1 MKFTIRYPDD
11 CHVHLRQGAMLAAV
25 APATDRQCNR
35 ALVMPNTDPPIL
47 NAADAEGYRQRILE
61 ARTAFMPIMTVKLV
75 PSHPAGGHPKGGT
88 TPEVIREAKG
98 LVRGGKLYPEGVTTN
113 SDDGVSDFSRMFPV
127 FETMQETGMVL
138 CLHGE
143 TPGAFSLD
151 RETTFLK
158 TLRAIAST
166 FPKLKIVLEH
176 VTTADAVREIE
187 RLPDNVAATITVH
200 HLYLTLDDIIGGTL
214 RPHAFCKPVAKRP
227 EDRDA
232 LIAAAIGGNPKF
244 FLGTD
249 SAPHSRGLK
258 ECDGGCAGIFS
269 APVAIQALA
278 SIFERRDALGA
289 LEDFTSRFG
298 AEFYGWPLGESR
310 LTLVREPWTVQDEW
324 HGIVPFMAGQTLDWQ
339 IEE

>member
-1 MKFTIRYPDD
+1 MKFSIRYPDD
-11 CHVHLRQGAMLAAV
+11 CHVHLRQGAMLKAV
-25 APATDRQCNR
+25 APATDGQCFR

-61 ARTAFMPIMTVKLV
+61 ARTSFMPVMTIKLV
-75 PSHPAGGHPKGGT
+75 DST
-88 TPEVIREAKG
+88 TPSIIRDAKG
-98 LVRGGKLYPEGVTTN
+98 MVRAGKLYPEGVTTN
-113 SDDGVSDFSRMFPV
+113 SEDGVREISRLFPV

-143 TPGAFSLD
+143 TPDVFTMD
-151 RETTFLK
+151 REKAFLE
-158 TLRAIAST
+158 TLFGISIR

-187 RLPDNVAATITVH
+187 RLGDNVAATITVH
-200 HLYLTLDDIIGGTL
+200 HLYLTLDDIIGGSL

-227 EDRDA
+227 EDREA
-232 LIAAAIGGNPKF
+232 LILAATGGNPKF

-249 SAPHSRGLK
+249 SAPHARGRK

-278 SIFERRDALGA
+278 QLFERRGALGK

-298 AEFYGWPLGESR
+298 AEFYGWPLCESK
-310 LTLVREPWTVQDEW
+310 LTLVREPWAVPEDW
-324 HGIVPFMAGQTLDWQ
+324 HGVVPFMAGQTLDWR
-339 IEE
+339 IA